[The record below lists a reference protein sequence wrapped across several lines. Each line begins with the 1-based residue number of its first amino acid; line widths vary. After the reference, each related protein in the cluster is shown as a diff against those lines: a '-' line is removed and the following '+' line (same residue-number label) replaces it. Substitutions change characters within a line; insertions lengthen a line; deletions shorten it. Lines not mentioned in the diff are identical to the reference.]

1 LYLPSIPDLRSQG
14 DGEDIKKFQG
24 ATIVNI
30 AKRVVGCIGSLLIVA
45 VVGINSQAADAT
57 KIGVIDMKKV
67 LSASTAGQKAQ
78 GVVEEKMKSLQ
89 GTLKKDETDL
99 VALKTEIDKKG
110 SAWTDAVKQEK
121 AKAFQK
127 KGQAFQEKQEK
138 ANLELKKVR
147 EENVNPILK
156 KLEEIVE
163 KVAKSEG
170 YSLIVP
176 RNVVLYASDATDV
189 SDKVTAELNKVMK

>member
-1 LYLPSIPDLRSQG
+1 M
-14 DGEDIKKFQG
+14 
-24 ATIVNI
+24 NI
-30 AKRVVGCIGSLLIVA
+30 AKRVMGCLGSLLIVA
-45 VVGINSQAADAT
+45 VVGINSQAADA

-78 GVVEEKMKSLQ
+78 SVVEEKMKALQ

-99 VALKTEIDKKG
+99 VALKNEIEKKG
-110 SAWTDAVKQEK
+110 SAWTDAVRQEK
-121 AKAFQK
+121 TKAFQK

-147 EENVNPILK
+147 EDNINPILK

-163 KVAKSEG
+163 KVAKNDG
-170 YSLIVP
+170 YSLVMP
-176 RNVVLYASDATDV
+176 RNVVLYASDTTDI

>member
-1 LYLPSIPDLRSQG
+1 
-14 DGEDIKKFQG
+14 
-24 ATIVNI
+24 VNI

-45 VVGINSQAADAT
+45 VVGINSHAADAT

-89 GTLKKDETDL
+89 GTLKKDENDL
-99 VALKTEIDKKG
+99 VTLQKEMEKKG

-127 KGQAFQEKQEK
+127 KRNDFAAKQEN

-147 EENVNPILK
+147 EDNVNPILK

-163 KVAKSEG
+163 KVAKNEG
-170 YSLIVP
+170 YSLILP
-176 RNVVLYASDATDV
+176 RNVVLYSSEATDI

>member
-1 LYLPSIPDLRSQG
+1 
-14 DGEDIKKFQG
+14 
-24 ATIVNI
+24 VNI

-45 VVGINSQAADAT
+45 VVGVNSQAADTT

-78 GVVEEKMKSLQ
+78 SVIEEKMKALQ
-89 GTLKKDETDL
+89 GTLKKDQDDL
-99 VALKTEIDKKG
+99 VALQKDMEKKG

-121 AKAFQK
+121 AKTFQK
-127 KGQAFQEKQEK
+127 KRNDLAAKEEN
-138 ANLELKKVR
+138 ANLELKKMR

-163 KVAKSEG
+163 KVAKNDG
-170 YSLIVP
+170 YSLILP
-176 RNVVLYASDATDV
+176 RNVVLYSSESTDI
-189 SDKVTAELNKVMK
+189 SDKVTSELNKVMK

>member
-1 LYLPSIPDLRSQG
+1 M
-14 DGEDIKKFQG
+14 
-24 ATIVNI
+24 NI
-30 AKRVVGCIGSLLIVA
+30 AKKVVGCIGSLLIVA
-45 VVGINSQAADAT
+45 LVGFNSQAADAT

-67 LSASTAGQKAQ
+67 LSTSTAGQKAQ

-89 GTLKKDETDL
+89 GTLKKDEDDL
-99 VALKTEIDKKG
+99 LALKNEMEKKA
-110 SAWTDAVKQEK
+110 STWNDATKQEK

-147 EENVNPILK
+147 EDNVNPILK

-163 KVAKSEG
+163 KVAKNDG
-170 YSLIVP
+170 YSLILP
-176 RNVVLYASDATDV
+176 RNVVLYSSEATDI
-189 SDKVTAELNKVMK
+189 SDKITSELNKVLK